1 MLAFESSTYSCK
13 RLMMSPSS
21 KNTAAIAYTFT
32 SYILGILSI
41 CSPSWQLNVLGVIAI
56 VHSLVTATNLAHEF
70 IHGNIF
76 KDRAANA
83 WWGQLMTHLN
93 GACYAPWKNLSD
105 FHLNH
110 HLDRADVVRF
120 DAVGYMQQI
129 PPGLRS
135 IYVALEWLYFPIL
148 EMDLRWRII
157 LDPWLDRDKRSRSGR
172 NLLLMLYRTLAF
184 GVLAWVSLKAVLL
197 YFIAYVC
204 FVNVMRFMDAFQHT
218 YEYVLVGQTLH
229 KRDRAY
235 EQANTFSN
243 LVSVRYPWLNLLFLN
258 FGYHNAHHHNMSCP
272 WHELP
277 ELHSKLYGNSDL
289 NVIPLSQLVF
299 NYHSFRIDRLFNG
312 QGEVNTAAEMDLNNF
327 IGGVTVSFL
336 TPP

>member
-13 RLMMSPSS
+13 RLMMSPNS

-41 CSPSWQLNVLGVIAI
+41 CSPHWQLNVLGVIAI

-76 KDRAANA
+76 KDRSANA
-83 WWGQLMTHLN
+83 LWGQLMTHLN
-93 GACYAPWKNLSD
+93 GACYAPWTNLTD
-105 FHLNH
+105 YHLNH
-110 HLDRADVVRF
+110 HLDRADVVRL
-120 DAVGYMQQI
+120 DAVGYMQQLS
-129 PPGLRS
+129 PGVRS

-157 LDPWLDRDKRSRSGR
+157 LDPWLDEDKRSRSGR
-172 NLLLMLYRTLAF
+172 NLLLILYRTFAF
-184 GVLAWVSLKAVLL
+184 GILAWISWQAVLL
-197 YFIAYVC
+197 YFLAYIC
-204 FVNVMRFMDAFQHT
+204 FVNVMRFVDAFQHT
-218 YEYVLVGQTLH
+218 YEYALPGQELI

-289 NVIPLSQLVF
+289 IVLPLPQLVF
-299 NYHSFRIDRLFNG
+299 NYHHFRIDRLCNG

>member
-1 MLAFESSTYSCK
+1 MLVFGSLTCSCK
-13 RLMMSPSS
+13 QSIMSPSS

-32 SYILGILSI
+32 TYILGVLSI
-41 CSPSWQLNVLGVIAI
+41 VSPYWQLNVLGVIAI

-76 KDRAANA
+76 KDRAVNA

-93 GACYAPWKNLSD
+93 GACYAPWENLSD
-105 FHLNH
+105 YHLNH
-110 HLDRADVVRF
+110 HLDRADVVRL
-120 DAVGYMQQI
+120 DAIDYMKQLH
-129 PPGLRS
+129 PWLRS

-157 LDPWLDRDKRSRSGR
+157 LDPWLDADKRSRSGR

-184 GVLAWVSLKAVLL
+184 GVLAWISWRATFL
-197 YFIAYVC
+197 YFLAYIS
-204 FVNVMRFMDAFQHT
+204 FVNVMRFVDAFQHT
-218 YEYVLVGQTLH
+218 YEYVIVGQKLI

-243 LVSVRYPWLNLLFLN
+243 LVSVRYPWLNLLLLN

-272 WHELP
+272 WHDLP
-277 ELHSKLYGNSDL
+277 ALHSKLYGNSDRIVL
-289 NVIPLSQLVF
+289 PLPQLVF
-299 NYHSFRIDRLFNG
+299 NYHRFRIDRLFNG
-312 QGEVNTAAEMDLNNF
+312 QGEVNTAAGIDLNNF

>member
-1 MLAFESSTYSCK
+1 MICSC
-13 RLMMSPSS
+13 RRSIISHSS

-41 CSPSWQLNVLGVIAI
+41 ASPYWQLNVLGVIAI
-56 VHSLVTATNLAHEF
+56 AHSLVTATNLAHEF

-76 KDRAANA
+76 KEPAANA

-93 GACYAPWKNLSD
+93 GACYAPWENLSD
-105 FHLNH
+105 YHLNH
-110 HLDRADVVRF
+110 HLDRADVVRL
-120 DAVGYMQQI
+120 DAIDYMKQLH
-129 PPGLRS
+129 PGLRS

-148 EMDLRWRII
+148 EMDLRWQII
-157 LDPWLDRDKRSRSGR
+157 LDPWLDVDKRSRSSR

-184 GVLAWVSLKAVLL
+184 GILAWISWKAVLL
-197 YFIAYVC
+197 YFLAYIC
-204 FVNVMRFMDAFQHT
+204 FVNVMRFVDAFQHT
-218 YEYVLVGQTLH
+218 YEYALPGQELI

-243 LVSVRYPWLNLLFLN
+243 LISVRYPWLNLLLLN
-258 FGYHNAHHHNMSCP
+258 FGYHNAHHHHMSCL
-272 WHELP
+272 WHDLP
-277 ELHSKLYGNSDL
+277 ALHSKLYGNSNRIVL
-289 NVIPLSQLVF
+289 PFPQLMF
-299 NYHSFRIDRLFNG
+299 NYHRFRIERLFNG
-312 QGEVNTAAEMDLNNF
+312 QGEVNTAAGIDLNSF